1 MPESLELGWLREEV
15 RVIETLD
22 VRLAEVEG

>member
-15 RVIETLD
+15 RVVETLD